1 MKITSSAIAVTVKD
15 VLASS
20 MFLRKYFCFTE
31 KWSAEGFS
39 YLIHEENTFPII
51 FLEHGIEILPK
62 SIRNQLISGLT
73 IAFVVED
80 IEAEEKRL
88 KKEGVV
94 ITAELQEDPW
104 GERLFQVTD
113 PNGVTIQIVQFVD
126 PSDQLY
132 ANDDW
137 MNEQY

>member
-1 MKITSSAIAVTVKD
+1 MKIISSAVSVTVKD
-15 VLASS
+15 VKASS
-20 MFLRKYFCFTE
+20 MFLKKYFCFTE
-31 KWSAEGFS
+31 KWSAEGFA
-39 YLIHEENTFPII
+39 YLTHEGNTIPIV
-51 FLEHGIEILPK
+51 FLEQGNEILPEG
-62 SIRNQLISGLT
+62 IRRQFVSGLI
-73 IAFVVED
+73 IAFVVKD

-113 PNGVTIQIVQFVD
+113 PNGVTIQIVEFVE
-126 PSDQLY
+126 PSDKKY

-137 MNEQY
+137 INER